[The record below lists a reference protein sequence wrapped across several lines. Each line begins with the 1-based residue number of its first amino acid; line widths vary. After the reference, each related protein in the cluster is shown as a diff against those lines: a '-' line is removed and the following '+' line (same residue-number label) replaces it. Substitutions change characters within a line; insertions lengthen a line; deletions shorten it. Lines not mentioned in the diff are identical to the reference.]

1 MNINLLFVDV
11 YIAEEDEV
19 KGPGYIHLSNGV
31 IDHIGVGSPPEEAEI
46 AELVLGGR
54 GRIVFP
60 GFCAPLVYPEAY
72 LFRTLRRPPRVFDD
86 KLIEFSRSLSS
97 EEAYYLSLMAF
108 YEMSLAGYTRILAV
122 SPNAV
127 PVARALIE
135 SGLEGAIL
143 LPISSCN
150 NCSESYFE
158 KIRSEI
164 EQVSGG
170 EQVRVKLGALIMHS
184 EGIVL
189 PSWMELV
196 CKVMDRS
203 VAICNGI
210 NVRAYGHDILGA
222 SDVPGLI
229 YPHISPGQVI
239 FEYGAEGYKALSLRC
254 HKIIDTE
261 YRGIEKNERAYL
273 AVYDISEPP
282 SWFPETNLAKPYVL
296 TPIATAETVV
306 SGGRLVVDGGE
317 HLFIG
322 SSATEKASDVLSNI
336 LKRINL

>member
-1 MNINLLFVDV
+1 MGINLLFIDV

-31 IDHIGVGSPPEEAEI
+31 IDYIGVGSPPEEAEI

-72 LFRTLRRPPRVFDD
+72 LFRTFRRPPRVFDNQ
-86 KLIEFSRSLSS
+86 LIEFSKSLSS

-108 YEMSLAGYTRILAV
+108 YEMSLAGYTRVLAV

-143 LPISSCN
+143 LPIDGCE
-150 NCSESYFE
+150 NCSKSYFE
-158 KIRSEI
+158 KIRAEV
-164 EQVSGG
+164 EQVSNG
-170 EQVRVKLGALIMHS
+170 EQARVKLGALIMHD
-184 EGIVL
+184 EEIVL
-189 PSWMELV
+189 PDWIKPI
-196 CKVMDRS
+196 CKVINES
-203 VAICNGI
+203 VTVCNGI
-210 NVRAYGHDILGA
+210 SVKAYSHDILGA

-229 YPHISPGQVI
+229 YPYISPGQVI
-239 FEYGAEGYKALSLRC
+239 FEYGSEGYKALSLRC
-254 HKIIDTE
+254 HRIIDAE
-261 YRGIEKNERAYL
+261 YRGIEKNGRAYL

-282 SWFPETNLAKPYVL
+282 SWFPEKNLAKPYVL
-296 TPIATAETVV
+296 TSIATAETVV

-322 SSATEKASDVLSNI
+322 SDAAEKASSILSDI
-336 LKRINL
+336 SEKINL